1 MAFAISWEVSF
12 RPEDGDTMTEPHLT
26 SSPPCHKCGNADASA
41 MSITPDVV
49 FWWCAACGSIWG
61 VPTQPTPSTFDSD
74 VERLRAELQGDAARL
89 DHVARDLERI
99 AASVLVADDSGR
111 YVAVNEKACALTGY
125 SRAELLRK
133 AIVDLT
139 PPHAID
145 VYDRLW
151 DSFVR
156 AMKQHGFYKITRK
169 DGSVL
174 GVKYC
179 AYTDLAPGIHIS
191 FITT

>member
-1 MAFAISWEVSF
+1 MRPKNVTFAAEVHVS
-12 RPEDGDTMTEPHLT
+12 DSDATAVL
-26 SSPPCHKCGNADASA
+26 SCDKCRSTD
-41 MSITPDVV
+41 MSIMSATSDVI